1 MLSFII
7 AAFGQSSTNPFG
19 QTSFGTPQGFD
30 QSSTAANNPFAPKPF
45 GSPTTTFGAQ
55 TGSSLFATT
64 STGAFGQQQSTP
76 GFGTTSTGAFGQQQ
90 STPTFGTPSSSPFG
104 SSTPAF
110 GASPT
115 PAFGATSSGMYY
127 AFPIAFLFCWFAM
140 LIILDC
146 QTKPLSRLSNE

>member
-1 MLSFII
+1 MLIIFSPSISI
-7 AAFGQSSTNPFG
+7 AAFGQSSTSPFG
-19 QTSFGTPQGFD
+19 NNNSFGTPQGFG

-45 GSPTTTFGAQ
+45 GSPTTPFGAQ

-64 STGAFGQQQSTP
+64 STGAFGQQQSAP
-76 GFGTTSTGAFGQQQ
+76 AFGTTSTGAFGQQQ
-90 STPTFGTPSSSPFG
+90 STPTFGTPSSSQFG

-127 AFPIAFLFCWFAM
+127 ILYRWFTM
-140 LIILDC
+140 LIILGC
-146 QTKPLSRLSNE
+146 HRKQFYRLSN

>member
-1 MLSFII
+1 MLSFI

-45 GSPTTTFGAQ
+45 GSPTTTFVAQ